1 MSASRAS
8 ALDPDRPRMTI
19 GEVMAILLP
28 EFPDVSISKIRFL
41 EEQGLVE
48 PGRTAAGY
56 RKFSSHDVD
65 RLRYVLATQRDHYLP
80 LKVIRENLQA
90 LDRGLEPREQSV
102 ATGQDPEPDGRDVVL
117 DVAPGAD
124 RFDGRAAGLRLTRAE
139 LLRESGVTAELL
151 EALEGFGVLAPAPG
165 GPWYD
170 GEALEVLRAAAE
182 LAGHGIEAR
191 HLRMFRTAADR
202 EVALA
207 DQVAAPLRRQR
218 SVESTARAEQV
229 AREIA
234 AASLRLH
241 TALVAGA
248 LSRLSG

>member
-1 MSASRAS
+1 MSIARAR
-8 ALDPDRPRMTI
+8 ALDPDAPRMTI
-19 GEVMAILLP
+19 GEVLAILSP
-28 EFPDVSISKIRFL
+28 EFPEVSISKIRFL

-56 RKFSSHDVD
+56 RKFSSRDVD
-65 RLRYVLATQRDHYLP
+65 RLRYVLSAQRDHYLP
-80 LKVIRENLQA
+80 LKVIRENLEA
-90 LDRGLEPREQSV
+90 LDRGLEHSDTP
-102 ATGQDPEPDGRDVVL
+102 A
-117 DVAPGAD
+117 VAPHVPELFPAEPLPGAG
-124 RFDGRAAGLRLTRAE
+124 RFDGRAAGLRLTRSE
-139 LLRESGVTAELL
+139 LLRESGVGPELL

-170 GEALEVLRAAAE
+170 GEALEVLRAAAQ
-182 LAGHGIEAR
+182 LAAHGIEAR
-191 HLRMFRTAADR
+191 HLRMFRSAADR

-218 SVESTARAEQV
+218 SADSTARAEQV

-248 LSRLSG
+248 LSRLSS